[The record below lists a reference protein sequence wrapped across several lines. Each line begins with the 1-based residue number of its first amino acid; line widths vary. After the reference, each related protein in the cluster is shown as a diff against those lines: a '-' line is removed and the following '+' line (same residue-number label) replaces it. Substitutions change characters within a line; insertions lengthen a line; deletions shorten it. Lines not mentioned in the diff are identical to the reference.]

1 METCRLNDRKSRN
14 RRKPEPMITSLTE
27 CGSVSL
33 GAEMAGTS
41 HLMSAQLGWAR
52 VRGDSAGAGIPLGAI

>member
-1 METCRLNDRKSRN
+1 MYWTCEAVTVRPSLFLLPN
-14 RRKPEPMITSLTE
+14 RTH
-27 CGSVSL
+27 CL

-52 VRGDSAGAGIPLGAI
+52 VRDDSASAESPLGAI